1 MAPASSVKRRLLPLA
16 TLLVAAVLNPV
27 GSFANPTGANVTG
40 GAATVSGQG
49 TSRVTIDQ
57 SSDRAFIEWN
67 SFSVAKGES
76 VRFNQPSASSV
87 TANKVVGIAPSE
99 ILGAISANGRI
110 ILINPNGVF
119 FGKGSTVDAAG
130 LIATTLDLDKDSFLA
145 GGKLKFSSASDR
157 TASVV
162 NEGTLTISDAGLGA
176 LVAPHVRNSGALVAD
191 LGTAVLASGK
201 AFTVDFAG
209 DGLITFALGE
219 GIASTLVGADGQPLK
234 AQVEQAGEI
243 TAGRVVLSAAAA
255 REVVNQSVN
264 VSGLVR
270 AGSAGRNADGSIS
283 LRGANSVAVESTAV
297 LAAPAGSIVLDADS
311 VKVAGNLFARSLQ
324 LTGDHVAVLT
334 GAALS
339 SDGGSILVGGDWQ
352 GSNGV
357 RQAITTRLAAGA
369 TIDAGQGG
377 VAVLWSDITNADSV
391 TTVAGTVRALG
402 GRIETSGNLLELP
415 GLVQAGAGGTWL
427 IDPTNVTISATSS
440 TGTLAGD
447 LANAGVTNIRAADI
461 LAAVNAGSS
470 VSIIATGTITQSVAL
485 AFAPAAGLTG
495 SLTLDTRTG
504 TNASKITLAGIT
516 NSGAGTV
523 NVSAY
528 AAGVIATTAGITSSS
543 GPINLILQSFNA
555 TNASTSGVIAN
566 VLVGA
571 AVTTRGGYV
580 ILDGTGGTIT
590 GTSLTRGSIVNGTV
604 YANGSFIVN
613 TTTTGGTTSTAGGD
627 FTATASTSM
636 ANSSAYQSNGVTY
649 NIGGKFSVNVATSGA
664 AEWGFS
670 TSTYLS
676 TSPITAFGDLSITA
690 TSTAA
695 ALSAAASPSP
705 SKRSSCSL
713 PWPGSR
719 SAWHMSPGRDGT
731 RRGTPDASFLRRG
744 PPPGGGPGGGR
755 GKKQKRAP

>member
-99 ILGAISANGRI
+99 ILGAVSANGRI

-119 FGKGSTVDAAG
+119 FGKGSTIDAAG
-130 LIATTLDLDKDSFLA
+130 LIATTLDLDKDSFLT
-145 GGKLKFSSASDR
+145 GGKLKFSSASDLS
-157 TASVV
+157 TSVV

-176 LVAPHVRNSGALVAD
+176 LVAPHVRNSGALVAN

-234 AQVEQAGEI
+234 AQVEQAGEV
-243 TAGRVVLSAAAA
+243 TAGRIVLSAAAA

-311 VKVAGNLFARSLQ
+311 VKVAGSLFARSLQ
-324 LTGDHVAVLT
+324 LTGDHVSVLT

-352 GSNGV
+352 GSSGV
-357 RQAITTRLAAGA
+357 RQALTTTLEAGA
-369 TIDAGQGG
+369 LIDAGPGG
-377 VAVLWSDITNADSV
+377 KIALQHGRLEGWINVAPRVLQEGQEVPSRMGAKGILEIDHADP
-391 TTVAGTVRALG
+391 RH
-402 GRIETSGNLLELP
+402 
-415 GLVQAGAGGTWL
+415 
-427 IDPTNVTISATSS
+427 
-440 TGTLAGD
+440 
-447 LANAGVTNIRAADI
+447 
-461 LAAVNAGSS
+461 
-470 VSIIATGTITQSVAL
+470 AL
-485 AFAPAAGLTG
+485 AIGQPEQVLGMIVPVRKDAGP
-495 SLTLDTRTG
+495 R
-504 TNASKITLAGIT
+504 LA
-516 NSGAGTV
+516 
-523 NVSAY
+523 
-528 AAGVIATTAGITSSS
+528 
-543 GPINLILQSFNA
+543 
-555 TNASTSGVIAN
+555 
-566 VLVGA
+566 
-571 AVTTRGGYV
+571 
-580 ILDGTGGTIT
+580 
-590 GTSLTRGSIVNGTV
+590 
-604 YANGSFIVN
+604 
-613 TTTTGGTTSTAGGD
+613 
-627 FTATASTSM
+627 
-636 ANSSAYQSNGVTY
+636 
-649 NIGGKFSVNVATSGA
+649 
-664 AEWGFS
+664 
-670 TSTYLS
+670 
-676 TSPITAFGDLSITA
+676 
-690 TSTAA
+690 
-695 ALSAAASPSP
+695 
-705 SKRSSCSL
+705 
-713 PWPGSR
+713 PGSDR
-719 SAWHMSPGRDGT
+719 SPEALPLG
-731 RRGTPDASFLRRG
+731 
-744 PPPGGGPGGGR
+744 
-755 GKKQKRAP
+755 